1 MFLEE
6 IKPVEIIVDRIEND
20 NLVLEINKNTI
31 VTFNIKNSSKIKEGD
46 VLEIDIKSKKISVNK
61 KKTKKRKQKIKKL
74 MNEVF
79 E

>member
-61 KKTKKRKQKIKKL
+61 KKTKKRKQKIRKL